1 MEEEYMQQMSIFDF
15 MYEKKVITKPVR
27 LIEFFAGVGSQY
39 KSLKFLLGDK
49 VESYKICEW
58 AVPSIAAYNAIHI
71 KDSTDYSKDKSK
83 EELIEY
89 LKDNVST
96 DYNKTCD
103 VKKKPEAW
111 LRSVYNNCIA
121 TRNLMNVM
129 RVHGSDLEIVDT
141 DKYEYIMT
149 YSFPCQDLSLA
160 GKRAGMSVSQAEG
173 GTRSGLLWEIERI
186 LVELKDSQNSLPQI
200 LLMENVPE
208 VVGKGAIRDFEKWQ
222 LKLESLGYKNYIQIL
237 NAKDYGIPQ
246 NRRRCFMVSLIGD
259 YSFSFPGKIKR
270 KNNLD
275 NFLEKKVDE
284 KYIVSDQFL
293 KYLTAEDT
301 GKYKRKEAFE
311 YSLKQTN
318 EKGVAVALS
327 TRQARGGG
335 VIITS
340 LSRIKPNKGILK
352 PSQEMELTSAQEC
365 TTTGERCRKKV
376 AKH

>member
-1 MEEEYMQQMSIFDF
+1 MEEEFMQQMSIFDF

-27 LIEFFAGVGSQY
+27 LIEFFAGIGAQY

-58 AVPSIAAYNAIHI
+58 AVPSIAAYNVIHV
-71 KDSTDYSKDKSK
+71 KDLTDYSIDKTK

-96 DYNKTCD
+96 DYNKPCD

-200 LLMENVPE
+200 LLMENVQE
-208 VVGKGAIRDFEKWQ
+208 ITSKGAIRDFEKWQ

-246 NRRRCFMVSLIGD
+246 NRRRCFMVSLLGD
-259 YSFSFPGKIKR
+259 YSFSFPAKFKR
-270 KNNLD
+270 EKTLNDL
-275 NFLEKKVDE
+275 LEKKVDK
-284 KYIVSDQFL
+284 KYIVSDQML

-301 GKYKRKEAFE
+301 GKYKRKQAFE
-311 YSLKQTN
+311 HGLKSVN

-327 TRQARGGG
+327 TRQGRGG
-335 VIITS
+335 V
-340 LSRIKPNKGILK
+340 
-352 PSQEMELTSAQEC
+352 
-365 TTTGERCRKKV
+365 
-376 AKH
+376 